1 MTQNEFSPEKWSLEY
16 RHGNPGIFM
25 VKAGER
31 TIVELSIGENKE
43 ESVAN
48 AHLIAAAPMLYEA
61 LKELL
66 ISTDE
71 GLIANNTGCECE
83 RCEQAK
89 QASYQAI
96 GFAEGRTLLK
106 EGDSRTY

>member
-1 MTQNEFSPEKWSLEY
+1 MTQFQFNPEEWSLEY
-16 RHGNPGIFM
+16 KHSNPGVFI
-25 VKAGER
+25 VKAGNR
-31 TIVELSIGENKE
+31 TIVELSTEENKE

-71 GLIANNTGCECE
+71 ALISNNIGCECE

-89 QASYQAI
+89 QASYRAI

-106 EGDSRTY
+106 EGDSRTF